1 MALAPQAL
9 ARRLALD
16 PASVLMN
23 AIVVLAHVRDI
34 EEWLQQGWYAACSPW
49 HPVSRHYGRVYMW
62 RPL

>member
-1 MALAPQAL
+1 
-9 ARRLALD
+9 
-16 PASVLMN
+16 MN